1 LVDWISSCIFMYIR
15 VEGILQLKQT
25 LRWGYKVTNNKQTM
39 RNHIKQLNEL
49 LSNLNGTDFQIEYF
63 GVDVKP
69 NNSELYSNS
78 LDIVI
83 GENYYPE
90 EGKWIISKD
99 GEFLGVF
106 QTNEEVSNFI
116 NNLNKQ
122 LC

>member
-1 LVDWISSCIFMYIR
+1 MYIR

-49 LSNLNGTDFQIEYF
+49 LSNLNGTDFEIQYF
-63 GVDVKP
+63 GVDEKP